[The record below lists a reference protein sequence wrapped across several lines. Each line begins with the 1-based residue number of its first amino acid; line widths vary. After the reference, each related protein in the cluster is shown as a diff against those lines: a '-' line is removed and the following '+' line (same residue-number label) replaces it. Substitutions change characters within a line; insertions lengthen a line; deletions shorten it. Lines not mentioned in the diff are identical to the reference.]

1 MEERSFHPLDYVSVL
16 RRRKWSFLGPVIGA
30 LVLGGVLSVIL
41 PREYKSEAEIGVAAP
56 TLSPELLRGVSSLN
70 AADRQRAVSQGLLSR
85 TVLERVVRE
94 ERLSPAKPVEET
106 AARLRAVVEK
116 NIEVPLPIGRPTN
129 ASRESGIDSF
139 RLGYVDRSPE
149 RAQRIANRLAL
160 VFVEENSK
168 TRTQQAENT
177 SEVLAQQVR
186 ASQERLAKL
195 GEQLR
200 TKKEAFMGRLPD
212 QMDANIHMVNG
223 MRQQLESI
231 SMELRGEQDRL
242 RMVEGQLDAMRQG
255 IGTSSLTG
263 FGAVAIQQ
271 AQVRINTLQQEL
283 VQARAAGYTDAHPEI
298 QRINQEM
305 AEARKEASANP
316 GAAASNREAMLMAD
330 PLYRQKINERDA
342 SRLRINGLQ
351 REAATARAQIATYQS
366 RVDSAPMV
374 EQELAALQQ
383 EHKLEEAR
391 YTDLAGKHQAAVMAE
406 DLARKQGG
414 ERFSI
419 LYPATMPNKP
429 ISPDILKLM
438 LLALAAGLALG
449 TAAVVGREF
458 LDRSVHDARALQT
471 EFEIPV
477 LGEIPRIEGVV

>member
-16 RRRKWSFLGPVIGA
+16 RRRKWSFIGPVVGALVIGA
-30 LVLGGVLSVIL
+30 VLSVIL

-70 AADRQRAVSQGLLSR
+70 AADRQRAVSQQLLSR

-94 ERLSPAKPVEET
+94 ERMSPSKPVEET
-106 AARLRAVVEK
+106 AANLRAVVEK

-129 ASRESGIDSF
+129 ATRESGIDSF
-139 RLGYVDRSPE
+139 RLGFVDKSPE

-186 ASQERLAKL
+186 GSQERLAKL

-212 QMDANIHMVNG
+212 QMEANIHMVNG

-255 IGTSSLTG
+255 IGTSGLTG
-263 FGAVAIQQ
+263 FSAVAIQTAQ
-271 AQVRINTLQQEL
+271 ARINTLQQEL

-298 QRINQEM
+298 HRINQEM
-305 AEARKEASANP
+305 AEARKEASASP
-316 GAAASNREAMLMAD
+316 GGNSNREAVLMAD

-351 REAATARAQIATYQS
+351 REAATARSQIATYQS

-374 EQELAALQQ
+374 EQELQALQQ
-383 EHKLEEAR
+383 EHDLEKAR
-391 YTDLAGKHQAAVMAE
+391 YTDLASKHQAAVMAE

-419 LYPATMPNKP
+419 LYPASMPVKP

-438 LLALAAGLALG
+438 ILSLAAGLALG
-449 TAAVVGREF
+449 VAAVVGREF
-458 LDRSVHDARALQT
+458 LDRSIHDARALQT

>member
-30 LVLGGVLSVIL
+30 LVIGAVLSVIL

-94 ERLSPAKPVEET
+94 ERMSPAKPVEET
-106 AARLRAVVEK
+106 AAGLRAVVEK

-139 RLGYVDRSPE
+139 RLGYVDKSPE

-177 SEVLAQQVR
+177 SEVLAQQLR
-186 ASQERLAKL
+186 GSQERLAKL

-212 QMDANIHMVNG
+212 QMEANIHMVNG

-255 IGTSSLTG
+255 IGTSGLTG
-263 FGAVAIQQ
+263 FSAVAIQTAQ
-271 AQVRINTLQQEL
+271 ARMNALQQEL

-305 AEARKEASANP
+305 AEARKEASSSS
-316 GAAASNREAMLMAD
+316 GGTSNRDAVLLAD

-351 REAATARAQIATYQS
+351 REAATARAQIGTYQS

-374 EQELAALQQ
+374 EQELASLQQ
-383 EHKLEEAR
+383 EHDLEKAR

-419 LYPATMPNKP
+419 LYPASMPTKP
-429 ISPDILKLM
+429 TSPDILKLM
-438 LLALAAGLALG
+438 ILALAAGLALG

>member
-1 MEERSFHPLDYVSVL
+1 MEERSFHPLDYMSVV
-16 RRRKWSFLGPVIGA
+16 RRRKWWFLGPLIGAITIGA
-30 LVLGGVLSVIL
+30 LLAMIL

-70 AADRQRAVSQGLLSR
+70 AADRQRAVSQQLLSR

-94 ERLSPAKPVEET
+94 ERLNPAKPVEET
-106 AARLRAVVEK
+106 AAKLRGVVEK
-116 NIEVPLPIGRPTN
+116 NIEVPMPIGRPTN
-129 ASRESGIDSF
+129 AARESGLESF
-139 RLGYVDRSPE
+139 RLGYVDRTPE

-168 TRTQQAENT
+168 TATQRAENT

-186 ASQERLAKL
+186 SSQERLAKL
-195 GEQLR
+195 AEQLR
-200 TKKEAFMGRLPD
+200 TKKETFMGRLPD
-212 QMDANIHMVNG
+212 QMEANIHMVNG

-316 GAAASNREAMLMAD
+316 TGASNREAMLMAD
-330 PLYRQKINERDA
+330 PLYRQKVTERDA
-342 SRLRINGLQ
+342 SRLRIAGLQ
-351 REAATARAQIATYQS
+351 REAATARSQIATYQS

-383 EHKLEEAR
+383 EHDLEKAR
-391 YTDLAGKHQAAVMAE
+391 YTDLTGKHQAAVMAE

-419 LYPATMPNKP
+419 LYPASMPNKP
-429 ISPDILKLM
+429 VSPDIIKLM
-438 LLALAAGLALG
+438 LLAVAAGLALG
-449 TAAVVGREF
+449 SAAVVGREF